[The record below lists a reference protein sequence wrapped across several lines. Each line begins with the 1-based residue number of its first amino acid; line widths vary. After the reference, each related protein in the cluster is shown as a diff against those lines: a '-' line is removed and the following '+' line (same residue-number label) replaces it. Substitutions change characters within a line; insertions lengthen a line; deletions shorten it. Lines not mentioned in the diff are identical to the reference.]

1 MKKALTKTVLFA
13 VTIVILAAII
23 PLSANATSSNKN
35 NNKTQIYTFLT
46 QELSLNSA
54 AACGIMANIDAESDF
69 NPRCVIRDTNGLLS
83 GGICQWNGGRF
94 SKLRSFCS
102 KNGYDYLSITGQL
115 KYLATELKSSG
126 YKYIFDYLKGVSN
139 SAQGAYDAAY
149 YWCYYFE
156 VPAQRSKK
164 SIQRG
169 NSAMTTYWSTYG
181 EVDIKAPVLKNSSKN
196 NQIDIKGAVTL
207 SWTNGGK
214 DVDYYTLIIAKK
226 KDNENKYD
234 WAKAKTYTLSAST
247 LSKSFP
253 AGSFSKGRYGVY
265 VKATHK
271 ATNTTKQSNA
281 SVFDVVCAAHAFK
294 SEITVQ
300 PTLTKKGLKVF
311 TCERCGY
318 VKEQVMNPFSI
329 KSFTKRSVTE
339 LEAVTVTSN
348 SAKLSWGQY
357 SWAEG
362 YCVYVKK
369 GKTWKKVKT
378 VKSFDKT
385 SCTIKNLSSNTTY
398 KFRVKAFIKTDG
410 EVYMTKTTETLTL
423 KTDK

>member
-23 PLSANATSSNKN
+23 PLSANASTSNTN
-35 NNKTQIYTFLT
+35 ENKTQIYTFLT

-102 KNGYDYLSITGQL
+102 KNGYDYLSVIGQL
-115 KYLATELKSSG
+115 KYLATELKSAG
-126 YKYIFDYLKGVSN
+126 YKYIYDYLKGVSN

-156 VPAQRSKK
+156 VPAQRSRK
-164 SIQRG
+164 SVQRG
-169 NSAMTTYWSTYG
+169 NDAMTTYWSTYG
-181 EVDIKAPVLKNSSKN
+181 QVDIKAPILKNSSKN
-196 NQIDIKGAVTL
+196 NKVDLKSAVTL
-207 SWTNGGK
+207 SWTAGGK

-234 WAKAKTYTLSAST
+234 WDKAKTYTLSAST
-247 LSKSFP
+247 LSKTFP
-253 AGSFSKGRYGVY
+253 AGSFTNGRYGVY
-265 VKATHK
+265 VRATNK
-271 ATNTTKQSNA
+271 TTNTTKQSNA
-281 SVFDVVCAAHAFK
+281 NAFDVLCTAHSFT
-294 SEITVQ
+294 SEIKIQ
-300 PTLTKKGLKVF
+300 PTLTKTGLKVF
-311 TCERCGY
+311 TCKRCGFI
-318 VKEQVMNPFSI
+318 KEQVMNSFSI

-339 LEAVTVTSN
+339 LEAVSVTSN
-348 SAKLSWGQY
+348 SAKLSWNQY

-362 YCVYVKK
+362 YCVYVKN

-378 VKSFDKT
+378 INSFDKT
-385 SCTIKNLSSNTTY
+385 SCTVKNLDSNTTY
-398 KFRVKAFIKTDG
+398 KFRVKAFIKDDG
-410 EVYMTKTTETLTL
+410 KVHMTKTTETLTL
-423 KTDK
+423 RTGK